1 MKLKKIAS
9 LALAGIMAVS
19 MLAGCKDGGNGNSSS
34 SSENTN
40 TATGYSAMLAE
51 ELKDTAAKK
60 YVTFADSN
68 SDKTALEDLLG
79 NFTNSDIINTG
90 IAASSGK
97 AVANTA
103 LGAYVD
109 DLEDAAGLDG
119 YVADFTFN
127 ASAKMLG
134 TWKIGQLYA
143 ANGSVDIEK
152 VMKNIAGFIDDDDL
166 SAQLVDTGVGTSF
179 DVKYSYVVSASV
191 VNVKDTTNLDLNQ
204 STNYVLVTIT
214 RTGVA
219 E

>member
-1 MKLKKIAS
+1 
-9 LALAGIMAVS
+9 MAVS
-19 MLAGCKDGGNGNSSS
+19 MLAGCKDGGNSNSGS

-90 IAASSGK
+90 INAGSGK
-97 AVANTA
+97 AVDKTA
-103 LGAYVD
+103 LGAHVD

-119 YVADFTFN
+119 YVATFTFN
-127 ASAKMLG
+127 AKDKMLG

-152 VMKNIAGFIDDDDL
+152 
-166 SAQLVDTGVGTSF
+166 S
-179 DVKYSYVVSASV
+179 
-191 VNVKDTTNLDLNQ
+191 
-204 STNYVLVTIT
+204 
-214 RTGVA
+214 
-219 E
+219 